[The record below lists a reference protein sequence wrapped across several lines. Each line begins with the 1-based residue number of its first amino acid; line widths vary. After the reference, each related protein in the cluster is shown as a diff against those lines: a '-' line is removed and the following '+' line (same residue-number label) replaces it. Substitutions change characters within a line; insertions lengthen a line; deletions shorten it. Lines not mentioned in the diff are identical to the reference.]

1 MSGAGTL
8 TASLARID
16 REGFAAFVMRMR
28 AAGISDRT
36 LITAIEATPRRAF
49 VDPQY
54 HNAVWSSRTIPIDC
68 GEVIEGLDLQATIIH
83 ALRIGED
90 HRVLEIGTG
99 SGYTAAVMGRLA
111 KRVFT
116 VERYKRL
123 HAAAQSVL
131 KETTAGNVI
140 ALHGDV
146 SEGSGEGPFD
156 RIVAWA
162 AFDAIPRSFVDQLVS
177 GGVIV
182 CAIGEAE
189 MPQVLVRL
197 TKVGSRFEREDLG
210 IVRFQPVV
218 RGLPLAL

>member
-8 TASLARID
+8 AASLARID

-28 AAGISDRT
+28 AANITDRT

-49 VDPQY
+49 ADPQY

-83 ALRIGED
+83 ALKIGEEN
-90 HRVLEIGTG
+90 RVLEIGTG
-99 SGYTAAVMGRLA
+99 SGYSAAVMGRLA

-116 VERYKRL
+116 IERFKRL
-123 HAAAQSVL
+123 NEGAQSVL
-131 KETTAGNVI
+131 REATSGNVI
-140 ALHGDV
+140 AVQGDGA
-146 SEGSGEGPFD
+146 EGSGEGPFD

-162 AFDAIPRSFVDQLVS
+162 AFDAIPRAFVDQLVS

-182 CAIGEAE
+182 CAIGEAD

-197 TKVGSRFEREDLG
+197 TKVGSRFEREDIG
-210 IVRFQPVV
+210 MVRFQPVV